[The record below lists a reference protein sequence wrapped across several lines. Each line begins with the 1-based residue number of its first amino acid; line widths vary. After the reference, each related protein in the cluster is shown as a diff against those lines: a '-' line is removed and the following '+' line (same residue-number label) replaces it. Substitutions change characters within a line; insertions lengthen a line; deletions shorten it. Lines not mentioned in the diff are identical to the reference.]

1 MLFLLLSNF
10 NYLINIQYG
19 MISKDYLY
27 TDIYTNVSD
36 FQIEENSLYIY
47 GDSEEERGGLIAD
60 YHLSRTSGVNFMCL
74 RLDDEDYDIA
84 FDLSGNAYNLRNVN
98 DICTLI
104 NNLSEPELIYLDVTV
119 LPERIIAPIMQYA
132 YAGNIE
138 VRIIYVEPHTYKVGE
153 FEKVGIY
160 HNSASEINGIAPLPG
175 FIRINSDDN
184 SDISSKLVVFVG
196 FEGGRFVHIYE
207 QYDISGDN
215 ILPIIGVPG
224 YRIEYPFLTL
234 WGNRQVINS
243 SGAWRNIKYCIAN
256 SIVDAYCCLN
266 SIMKIEPNVMIK
278 LVPIGTKPHTVAAL
292 AFALTHPSQIEI
304 IYDNPK
310 YFQRKTC
317 GVGSIIETKL
327 NRLMA
332 GETVNG

>member
-1 MLFLLLSNF
+1 
-10 NYLINIQYG
+10 

-27 TDIYTNVSD
+27 TDIYSNVSD
-36 FQIEENSLYIY
+36 IQIEEESFYVY
-47 GDSEEERGGLIAD
+47 GYSEEERGSLVAQ
-60 YHLSRTSGVNFMCL
+60 YHLNRISRVNFVCL
-74 RLDDEDYDIA
+74 RLDEDDYDIA
-84 FDLSGNAYNLRNVN
+84 LDLSGNAYNLRNVN
-98 DICTLI
+98 DIFNLI
-104 NNLSEPELIYLDVTV
+104 NNPFKPNVIYLDVTV

-132 YAGNIE
+132 YVNNME
-138 VRIIYVEPHTYKVGE
+138 VRVIYVEPHAYKVGE
-153 FEKVGIY
+153 FEKVGVY
-160 HNSASEINGIAPLPG
+160 HRSASEINGIAPLPG
-175 FIRINSDDN
+175 FIHINSDDN
-184 SDISSKLVVFVG
+184 NDAPSKLVVFAG
-196 FEGGRFVHIYE
+196 FEGGRFAHIYE

-224 YRIEYPFLTL
+224 YRIEYPFLSL
-234 WGNRQVINS
+234 WGNRQVIHS

-266 SIMKIEPNVMIK
+266 SIIKTEPNAMIK
-278 LVPIGTKPHTVAAL
+278 LVPIGTKPHTIAAL
-292 AFALTHPSQIEI
+292 AIALKYSSKIEI

-327 NRLMA
+327 NRLMS